1 MTIAWTY
8 FDLGADFIAV
18 SLVYRGRR
26 PAPEGAHLPSAS
38 DGARSSGGAG
48 QIDSLGDGLELW
60 PSWSS

>member
-26 PAPEGAHLPSAS
+26 PAPEGAHLSVGYRWRS
-38 DGARSSGGAG
+38 LARRAG